1 MTEIKF
7 KKSVFLKTLDTLTQN
22 FELESP
28 VGEIATDKK
37 NQKFSLQL
45 KRVGGTPVAAFGS
58 CEMKGPDIKIFF
70 NINQLRGQI
79 EATSVDDQ
87 FVTLHAGA
95 GMLMVA

>member
-7 KKSVFLKTLDTLTQN
+7 DKSMFLKTLDTLTQN

-28 VGEIATDKK
+28 IGEFATEKK
-37 NQKFSLQL
+37 TQRFSLQL
-45 KRVGGTPVAAFGS
+45 KRVGGIPVAAFGV
-58 CEMKGPDIKIFF
+58 CEMRGPDVKLNF
-70 NINQLRGQI
+70 NITQLRGQI
-79 EATSVDDQ
+79 EATSVDDE